1 MPQGN
6 ERFNMAIVRR
16 LSQANSKIP
25 GLVSEKDGPR
35 VLYVEDNEMNFD
47 IARSI
52 LDTQF
57 KIDWAASSDQAI
69 DKLGVGNYDLV
80 LMDIELSG
88 SALSGI
94 DLTQEIRSGR
104 FDSEERR
111 LSELPIIIVTAYT
124 AAYSEAELLG
134 LGANA
139 MLYKPMEPQLLV
151 ERAQDLSLAT

>member
-1 MPQGN
+1 
-6 ERFNMAIVRR
+6 MAVLRR
-16 LSQANSKIP
+16 LDYTEPKGPTSAASSDSPKI
-25 GLVSEKDGPR
+25 
-35 VLYVEDNEMNFD
+35 LYVEDNEMNFD
-47 IARSI
+47 IARTI
-52 LDTQF
+52 LDRTF
-57 KIDWAASSDQAI
+57 KVDWASSSDQAI
-69 DKLGVGNYDLV
+69 TKLETTTYDLV

-94 DLTQEIRSGR
+94 DLTQELRSGR
-104 FDSEERR
+104 FDSEGRR

-151 ERAQDLSLAT
+151 ERAKDLSLSH

>member
-1 MPQGN
+1 
-6 ERFNMAIVRR
+6 MAIVRR
-16 LSQANSKIP
+16 LASAHSKAADQRA
-25 GLVSEKDGPR
+25 EHTGPR

-52 LDTQF
+52 LDPQF
-57 KIDWAASSDQAI
+57 KLDWAASSDQAI
-69 DKLGVGNYDLV
+69 DKLGGGNYDLV